1 MVSAHGRSVAP
12 LWRSESRSLDEAL
25 ASRRLTDRGRFR
37 RRTVAARR
45 PGGGL
50 SGRGPDPRID
60 DCVSSIPSVLPAS
73 TGTPAF
79 TRKQEGECGRR
90 EMRGSTPGQGVDS
103 RRMSEGANA
112 ELIRRVFAEANRVA
126 EVGGLDASLDL
137 LSEEI
142 VWEAVEDAPDAGT
155 YRGHEGIRGY
165 LEDWL
170 ETVDGFHNELRG
182 LTELGAGVVADVRFS
197 GRIKGTDN
205 EMTFDYSQASLIE
218 DGKVA
223 RVKEFREHDD
233 AVAWVKDSEPR
244 GS

>member
-1 MVSAHGRSVAP
+1 
-12 LWRSESRSLDEAL
+12 
-25 ASRRLTDRGRFR
+25 
-37 RRTVAARR
+37 
-45 PGGGL
+45 
-50 SGRGPDPRID
+50 
-60 DCVSSIPSVLPAS
+60 
-73 TGTPAF
+73 
-79 TRKQEGECGRR
+79 
-90 EMRGSTPGQGVDS
+90 
-103 RRMSEGANA
+103 MSEGANA

-126 EVGGLDASLDL
+126 EVGGFDAFPDDL

-223 RVKEFREHDD
+223 RIKEFREHDE
-233 AVAWVKDSEPR
+233 AVAWVKDSERGAAPR
-244 GS
+244 T

>member
-1 MVSAHGRSVAP
+1 
-12 LWRSESRSLDEAL
+12 
-25 ASRRLTDRGRFR
+25 
-37 RRTVAARR
+37 
-45 PGGGL
+45 
-50 SGRGPDPRID
+50 
-60 DCVSSIPSVLPAS
+60 
-73 TGTPAF
+73 
-79 TRKQEGECGRR
+79 
-90 EMRGSTPGQGVDS
+90 
-103 RRMSEGANA
+103 MSEGANA
-112 ELIRRVFAEANRVA
+112 ELIRRVFAEGNRVA
-126 EVGGLDASLDL
+126 EVGDFDAWPDDL

-170 ETVDGFHNELRG
+170 ETVDGFHNELRR

-205 EMTFDYSQASLIE
+205 EMTFDYCQASLIE

-233 AVAWVKDSEPR
+233 AVAWVKDSERGAAPR
-244 GS
+244 T